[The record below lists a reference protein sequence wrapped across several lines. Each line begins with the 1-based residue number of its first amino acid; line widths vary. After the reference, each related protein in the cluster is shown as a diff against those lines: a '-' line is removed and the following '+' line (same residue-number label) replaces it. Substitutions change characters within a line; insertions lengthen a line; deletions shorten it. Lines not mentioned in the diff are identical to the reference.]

1 MVIHGDFS
9 WFKNGLTMANN
20 GMIWDYPLLT
30 CYIAIEAMTHRK
42 FVDLPNLKIVIFQFA
57 L

>member
-9 WFKNGLTMANN
+9 WFNNGLTMANN

-30 CYIAIEAMTHRK
+30 CYIAIEAMTY
-42 FVDLPNLKIVIFQFA
+42 LPNFKMVFFQFA
-57 L
+57 M